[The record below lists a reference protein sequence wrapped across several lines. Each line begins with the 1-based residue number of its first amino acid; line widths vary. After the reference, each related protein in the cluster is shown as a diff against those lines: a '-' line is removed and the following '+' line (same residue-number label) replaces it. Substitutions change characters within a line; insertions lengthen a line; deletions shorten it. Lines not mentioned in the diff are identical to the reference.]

1 MSNLEIDYGLQIEP
15 QFGYTYEMI
24 RRSAVAAEEAGFE
37 SIWAS
42 DHFLIRPEA
51 IDVNCLEC
59 WTTLT
64 ALSQDTEYLRFGP
77 MVASQSYRNP
87 VLMAKMAASLDH
99 ISGGRLYYGIG
110 AGWKEVE
117 YNAYDIPFPSA
128 VTRIRQLD
136 DALEIAKRV
145 WTREIANYEGK
156 YYSVNDCVCMPK
168 PIQDPVPIVVG
179 GMGDMLLKV
188 AAKHAHMVNFAWNI
202 DLDKYE
208 ERLDVLRKHCEK
220 IGRDY
225 GEIRRSSGIHLK
237 LEGVEPE
244 GEAPYEAYSGKK
256 QWEDKTPEEAA
267 EWIKGYI
274 DLGVSHLVI
283 VFPYSSEP
291 ESVKV
296 FMEKVA
302 PII

>member
-1 MSNLEIDYGLQIEP
+1 MSNLNIDFGLQIEP
-15 QFGYTYEMI
+15 QFGYTYGMI
-24 RRSAVAAEEAGFE
+24 KESAKAAEEAGFD

-51 IDVNCLEC
+51 VDVNCLEC

-64 ALSQDTEYLRFGP
+64 AIAQDTEDLRFGP
-77 MVASQSYRNP
+77 MVASQGYRNP

-117 YNAYDIPFPSA
+117 YKAYDIPFPSA
-128 VTRIRQLD
+128 VTRVRQLD

-145 WTREIANYEGK
+145 WTKDKADYQGD

-168 PIQDPVPIVVG
+168 PIQDPLPIVVG
-179 GMGDMLLKV
+179 GMGNMLLRV
-188 AAKHAHMVNFAWNI
+188 AAKHAHIINFAWNI
-202 DLDKYE
+202 DLDTYD
-208 ERLDVLRKHCEK
+208 ERLDVLRRHCK
-220 IGRDY
+220 DVGRNY
-225 GEIRRSSGIHLK
+225 GEIRKSSGLHLK
-237 LEGVEPE
+237 LDGVDPKVD
-244 GEAPYEAYSGKK
+244 APYEAYSGKK
-256 QWEDKTPEEAA
+256 EWEDKTPEEAA
-267 EWIKGYI
+267 EWIRGYV
-274 DLGVSHLVI
+274 DLGVDHFVI

-296 FMEKVA
+296 FMDEVA
-302 PII
+302 PNI